1 VAYGIVRIPPT
12 PLTPEQRERI
22 RRQNAER
29 RAAQEAE
36 RARRIP
42 SVPDEGPIRVV
53 LLGCVKT
60 KADTP
65 RPAHQLYIS
74 PLWKAR
80 WAYAQRV
87 APKRTLILS
96 AGFDLVHPDD
106 TLPPYERTLKGERQR
121 ERHAWASRVASSFRL
136 YGFGPPERLVVE
148 VHAGTEYR
156 DPFVWLLRGYGM
168 TVEEPLAGIVGVGPQ
183 IAWYNAQAAA
193 A

>member
-1 VAYGIVRIPPT
+1 VAYGIKRTPPK
-12 PLTPEQRERI
+12 PLTEEQLAHL
-22 RRQNAER
+22 RRLSAQRHAAE
-29 RAAQEAE
+29 EAE
-36 RARRIP
+36 RALRIP
-42 SVPDEGPIRVV
+42 PVPKEGPIRVV

-74 PLWKAR
+74 PLWRAR
-80 WAYAQRV
+80 WTYAQRV
-87 APKRTLILS
+87 APERTLILS
-96 AGFDLVHPDD
+96 AAFDLVHPD
-106 TLPPYERTLKGERQR
+106 TVLPPYERSLKDERQR
-121 ERHAWASRVASSFRL
+121 ERHAWAERVASSFRV

-156 DPFVWLLRGYGM
+156 DPFVWFLRRYGM
-168 TVEEPLAGIVGVGPQ
+168 TMEEPLAGIVGVGPQ

>member
-1 VAYGIVRIPPT
+1 VRTPPK
-12 PLTPEQRERI
+12 PLTDEQRARL
-22 RRQNAER
+22 RQQYQER
-29 RAAQEAE
+29 RAAEEAA
-36 RARRIP
+36 RAARIP
-42 SVPDEGPIRVV
+42 TVPAEGPIRVV
-53 LLGCVKT
+53 LLGCVKM

-74 PLWKAR
+74 PLWRAR

-87 APKRTLILS
+87 APSRTLILS

-106 TLPPYERTLKGERQR
+106 ILPPYERSLRGQRQR
-121 ERHAWASRVASSFRL
+121 ERHAWAERVASSFRL

-156 DPFVWLLRGYGM
+156 DPFVWMLRRYGM

-193 A
+193 